1 MVTRI
6 KKQRKKKLKEEVIF
20 QAIFFVLILF
30 FIGFLAFSNWKI
42 SKKREELTT
51 KIESLKEEIG
61 LLEQE
66 KQQLETGISE
76 TEKESY
82 WEEKVREQGYVKE
95 GERSIV
101 VIPPEESSGEEG
113 GQKESFLD
121 SLLGKIKSLLA
132 RVVQR

>member
-6 KKQRKKKLKEEVIF
+6 KKQRKKKSKEEVIF
-20 QAIFFVLILF
+20 QVIFFVLILF

-42 SKKREELTT
+42 SKRREELAI
-51 KIESLKEEIG
+51 KIESLREEIG

-95 GERSIV
+95 GENPVV
-101 VIPPEESSGEEG
+101 VIPPEESSGEQE
-113 GQKESFLD
+113 GQKESFLGN
-121 SLLGKIKSLLA
+121 LLEKIKSLLA
-132 RVVQR
+132 KVIQ

>member
-6 KKQRKKKLKEEVIF
+6 KKQRKKKSKEEVIF

-51 KIESLKEEIG
+51 KIESLKEKIG

-95 GERSIV
+95 GENPVV
-101 VIPPEESSGEEG
+101 VIPPEESLGEGG
-113 GQKESFLD
+113 GQKESFL
-121 SLLGKIKSLLA
+121 SGLLEKIKSLLA
-132 RVVQR
+132 RVIQ

>member
-1 MVTRI
+1 MVTKI
-6 KKQRKKKLKEEVIF
+6 KKQRKKKSKEEVIF

-42 SKKREELTT
+42 AKKREELTT

-113 GQKESFLD
+113 DQKESFLD
-121 SLLGKIKSLLA
+121 SLLEKIKSLLA
-132 RVVQR
+132 RVVQ

>member
-6 KKQRKKKLKEEVIF
+6 KKQRKKKSKEEVIF
-20 QAIFFVLILF
+20 QAIFFVLILL
-30 FIGFLAFSNWKI
+30 FIGFLSFSNWKI

-95 GERSIV
+95 GENPVV
-101 VIPPEESSGEEG
+101 VIPPEEIPGGQE
-113 GQKESFLD
+113 GQKESFLS
-121 SLLGKIKSLLA
+121 SLLEEVKSLLA
-132 RVVQR
+132 RVVQW

>member
-1 MVTRI
+1 MVTKI
-6 KKQRKKKLKEEVIF
+6 KKQRKKKSKEEVIF

-42 SKKREELTT
+42 AKKREELTT

-95 GERSIV
+95 GENPV
-101 VIPPEESSGEEG
+101 VIIPPEESSGEEG

-121 SLLGKIKSLLA
+121 SLLEKIKSLLA
-132 RVVQR
+132 RVVQ

>member
-1 MVTRI
+1 MVTKI
-6 KKQRKKKLKEEVIF
+6 KKQRKKKSKEEVIF

-42 SKKREELTT
+42 SKKREELTI

-113 GQKESFLD
+113 DQKESFLD
-121 SLLGKIKSLLA
+121 SLLEKIKSLLA